1 MSGEIVNRVEKSGL
15 MTIDLDE
22 IKLPKNIFEVDIK
35 KWLFEGLFLKEK
47 DFRTWVKSHD
57 WNTYS
62 GKSVNVTCSA
72 DAIIPTWSFMLTSS
86 ELLKRG
92 IESHVLSE
100 EEVYKLLI
108 IEKIKNYPIE
118 KLING
123 KIIIKGCSEIKYPS
137 FALSELVK
145 KIQPKVD
152 SIMFGEPCSTVP
164 IYKRRIK
171 K

>member
-1 MSGEIVNRVEKSGL
+1 MTEIVNRIKNSSLIQMDLKDFIPEKQIKVFDLKFGL
-15 MTIDLDE
+15 INEMI
-22 IKLPKNIFEVDIK
+22 
-35 KWLFEGLFLKEK
+35 LKEK
-47 DFRTWVKSHD
+47 EFRSYINQYD
-57 WNTYS
+57 WSQYNDS
-62 GKSVNVTCSA
+62 FVSIICSV
-72 DAIIPTWSFMLTSS
+72 DAIIPTWSFMLVSS
-86 ELLKRG
+86 ELSKRG

-118 KLING
+118 KLLHG

-164 IYKRRIK
+164 IYKKRIK